1 MILLKQKSDILG
13 TCTSLLCLAHCI
25 VTPFLFIAQ
34 TGSAVFSE
42 VTPSW
47 WKFLD
52 YLFLV
57 ISFAAVYRTTQTTTI
72 NWIKPLLWFS
82 WIGLSVVILNEKLEL
97 IELPEVAIFFPAIAL
112 VILHLYNKKYCN
124 CNEDKCCVDEG

>member
-13 TCTSLLCLAHCI
+13 TCTSLLCLVHCI
-25 VTPFLFIAQ
+25 ATPFLFIAQ
-34 TGSAVFSE
+34 TGSTVFSE

-52 YLFLV
+52 YFFLA

-82 WIGLSVVILNEKLEL
+82 WIGLSIVILNEKLEL